1 MQISLLFYIINILI
15 VRYFSRKYT
24 GLIIILIWW
33 GILNFLHYFSLSG
46 LFLITTQTQYIYFL
60 FFTLFTFSFLV
71 TERLFNFRFLTGSNI
86 TVSHY
91 YYNTLFY
98 LALIFLIPI
107 QAIFTIRGIYLLS
120 FVMNPSYYRSDVFG
134 LITGTSS
141 LFFNSIQVAKAHSFI
156 IGPLQFVIFFSGISY
171 TIFRKKVGLFVLGI
185 ILLVLDAF
193 MMFGRFGY
201 HYLII
206 SLCLYFLF
214 SKKFRKVQ
222 SNFKYALV
230 KVSALLFILLITV
243 FAITKKR
250 GDSGNL
256 RFFETYLITYHTES
270 FTIFD
275 IELKNP
281 NSILHEYTYGL
292 STLGGIERYFIPLIN
307 IFGYRFISQADQVG
321 GYLHQNFLIGY
332 DEYNNPL
339 LFNAYGSIFFTMYR
353 DGGLIAVSVFGI
365 LLGFFFSIYSGSLKT
380 KDPIDFAIFYGLLF
394 LILYGIFQPTVLGPM
409 LPALFILYIL
419 KQVLK
424 AYTKLIH

>member
-1 MQISLLFYIINILI
+1 MIQTLILFAILI
-15 VRYFSRKYT
+15 FIVARYSKNPIGMY
-24 GLIIILIWW
+24 IILIWW
-33 GILNFLHYFSLSG
+33 GALNLLNYFSLSG
-46 LFLITTQTQYIYFL
+46 LFIISSDTQYVYFL
-60 FFTLFTFSFLV
+60 FFVFFTLSFIFTENFINSRVYDNFNINVSLYSYNFLFYFALLLIVPIQIMFTVRAIYLFSFIM
-71 TERLFNFRFLTGSNI
+71 E
-86 TVSHY
+86 
-91 YYNTLFY
+91 
-98 LALIFLIPI
+98 
-107 QAIFTIRGIYLLS
+107 
-120 FVMNPSYYRSDVFG
+120 PSMYRSDVFG

-141 LFFNSIQVAKAHSFI
+141 LFFNSVHVAKAHAFI
-156 IGPLQFVIFFSGISY
+156 IGPLQFVVFFSGISY
-171 TIFRKKVGLFVLGI
+171 FIVRKKVGLLFLGT
-185 ILLVLDAF
+185 ILIVLDAI

-206 SLCLYFLF
+206 SILLYFIFTNKNKYKEEKFRVYLF
-214 SKKFRKVQ
+214 SIV
-222 SNFKYALV
+222 
-230 KVSALLFILLITV
+230 LFLILIFASLKITNN
-243 FAITKKR
+243 R
-250 GDSGNL
+250 GDSNIIKIL
-256 RFFETYLITYHTES
+256 KTYIVTYHTES